1 MGGSGRGEGS
11 QLCENGG
18 CIRGLLGLSD
28 SGLDGRDEPEFS
40 TDVRC
45 WQEGSQGPG
54 REGGEKGNLG
64 TSLMPA

>member
-18 CIRGLLGLSD
+18 CIGGLLGLSD

-40 TDVRC
+40 MDVRC
-45 WQEGSQGPG
+45 WQEGSQDPG
-54 REGGEKGNLG
+54 
-64 TSLMPA
+64 